1 MNKAWEYEKNNYTRI
16 SIKLNNKNDSDV
28 IELLNRITNKQGY
41 IKALIKGDM
50 MTPSGLN
57 KFEYFD

>member
-1 MNKAWEYEKNNYTRI
+1 MKNNYEYEKKNCTRV
-16 SIKLNNKNDSDV
+16 SIKLCNNTDGDI
-28 IELLNRITNKQGY
+28 IELLNRVSNKQGY

-57 KFEYFD
+57 KYEYFN

>member
-1 MNKAWEYEKNNYTRI
+1 MKNNYEYEKNNCTRV
-16 SIKLNNKNDSDV
+16 SIKLNNKKDAD
-28 IELLNRITNKQGY
+28 IIDLLGRITNKQGY